1 MEALQLYRV
10 IVVRFVLVYRQ
21 LSILANLSA
30 TLYCGGAVYTLTYLG
45 TGYRDAY
52 QSAQSGCGNGPA
64 VCCNSTSY
72 TFGNNRTTFLGFGIA
87 PTNITSLQYSLA
99 VSSNGTYLSEVGF
112 DMLASGQETDTG
124 GLTVMP
130 SANGT
135 QQQTAANLTGFN
147 LLVPDGQPTAE
158 GRSEVYP
165 AKSTEPAIMHGR
177 LRGIAHAG
185 FIVPGPYLGTGSNM
199 VGMTYGAWQ
208 SCFNCQQPVD
218 CVSVPAPTAL
228 PSPSPY
234 ADQFTAFSNSTI
246 ASALTNQ
253 YGVSCTFI
261 AGEQSSYADANFAS
275 QQTVSCNFTALTV
288 NIKIA
293 IELLVVGA
301 HVRLLYTPTLNLV
314 GVGSFPWV
322 AGSAVGTLY
331 VDISNSGASAVACQ
345 LAAGSCCLSATIG
358 NCTGSANAT
367 SPAAQ
372 ILQPAQTQRFL
383 SYVTVDE
390 TNATGNCIFTVQ
402 ANGTLSFSASA
413 QFQVAAANPPPP
425 SPPPPHPPPPP
436 PDNGITLTFRVVF
449 SNLDYEQLEDANFFL
464 VFTTRYANSLCHAAH
479 YGTT

>member
-1 MEALQLYRV
+1 MVRV
-10 IVVRFVLVYRQ
+10 VLVYRQ
-21 LSILANLSA
+21 LSTVANMSGS
-30 TLYCGGAVYTLTYLG
+30 LYCHDAVYTLTYLG

-52 QSAQSGCGNGPA
+52 QSAQPGCSNGSA

-87 PTNITSLQYSLA
+87 PTNITSLPYSLA
-99 VSSNGTYLSEVGF
+99 VSGNGTYLSEVEF
-112 DMLASGQETDTG
+112 DMLASEQETDTG

-135 QQQTAANLTGFN
+135 QQHTAANLTGFN

-158 GRSEVYP
+158 GSKQGIP
-165 AKSTEPAIMHGR
+165 CKSHCACDHAR
-177 LRGIAHAG
+177 LTVRNPHAG
-185 FIVPGPYLGTGSNM
+185 FIVPGPYLGTSSNM
-199 VGMTYGAWQ
+199 IGMTYGSWQ
-208 SCFNCQQPVD
+208 SCFNCLQPVN

-228 PSPSPY
+228 PSPSSN

-253 YGVSCTFI
+253 YGVSCSFT

-275 QQTVSCNFTALTV
+275 QQTVSCNFTALNV
-288 NIKIA
+288 NIQVA

-301 HVRLLYTPTLNLV
+301 HIRLLYTPTLNLV

-358 NCTGSANAT
+358 NCTGSAIAT

-413 QFQVAAANPPPP
+413 QFQVAPANPPPP

-436 PDNGITLTFRVVF
+436 PDNGITLTFQVEF

-464 VFTTRYANSLCHAAH
+464 VFTTRYANLLRHGAH
-479 YGTT
+479 HGTI